1 MLVFRKISFQIFN
14 LFPDF
19 YTSIQVAHN
28 KFIKSRTEYTVFKSL
43 SKMSQEQAAAVV
55 IIALTSESRE
65 KRQKIKVGMKL
76 CLKRRKNFGFY
87 ETLLAKLRLEDEY
100 SHKNFLRMTPEKFS
114 L

>member
-1 MLVFRKISFQIFN
+1 MNPNQFS
-14 LFPDF
+14 DF
-19 YTSIQVAHN
+19 YTSIQVAQN
-28 KFIKSRTEYTVFKSL
+28 KFIKSRTEYTAFKSL

-76 CLKRRKNFGFY
+76 CPKRRKNFGFY

-100 SHKNFLRMTPEKFS
+100 SHKNFLRMTSEKIS